1 MLQPNVS
8 QLEKIETIKPKEIMF
23 LLKGT
28 LDEVDE
34 VNEVNEVL
42 IYLDTVPNKQ
52 KLLHKSGLMKNIS
65 TYDWTEGVIVY
76 TISK

>member
-1 MLQPNVS
+1 
-8 QLEKIETIKPKEIMF
+8 MF
-23 LLKGT
+23 LLNGT
-28 LDEVDE
+28 LDE

-52 KLLHKSGLMKNIS
+52 TLLHKSGLMKNIS

>member
-8 QLEKIETIKPKEIMF
+8 QLEKIETIKPKVIMF

-28 LDEVDE
+28 LDEV
-34 VNEVNEVL
+34 NEVF

-52 KLLHKSGLMKNIS
+52 KLLHKSGLMKNVS
-65 TYDWTEGVIVY
+65 TYDWTEGVTVCK
-76 TISK
+76 ISK

>member
-8 QLEKIETIKPKEIMF
+8 QLEKIETIKPKVIMF

-28 LDEVDE
+28 LDEV
-34 VNEVNEVL
+34 NEVF

-65 TYDWTEGVIVY
+65 TYDWTEGVTVCK
-76 TISK
+76 ISK

>member
-28 LDEVDE
+28 LDEV
-34 VNEVNEVL
+34 NEVNEVF

-52 KLLHKSGLMKNIS
+52 KLLHKSGFMKNVS
-65 TYDWTEGVIVY
+65 TYDWTEGVTVCK
-76 TISK
+76 ISK

>member
-8 QLEKIETIKPKEIMF
+8 QLEKIETIKPKVIMF

-28 LDEVDE
+28 LDE

-65 TYDWTEGVIVY
+65 TYDWTEGVTVCK
-76 TISK
+76 ISK

>member
-1 MLQPNVS
+1 
-8 QLEKIETIKPKEIMF
+8 MF

-28 LDEVDE
+28 LDEVA
-34 VNEVNEVL
+34 EVNEVL